1 MITLNDLQDLLGITF
16 FDGNT
21 QVGGI
26 VIYVMAMAI
35 IFVLSKKNLTTAL
48 VLGIP
53 VTLIFAT
60 LGLLSSDVMVLL
72 ILVSVLGL
80 AYSSRAIWRD

>member
-1 MITLNDLQDLLGITF
+1 MITLNNLQDLLGNTF

-21 QVGGI
+21 LVGGI
-26 VIYVMAMAI
+26 VLYVVAMAI

-53 VTLIFAT
+53 VTLIFST
-60 LGLLSSDVMVLL
+60 LGLLSADVMVML
-72 ILVSVLGL
+72 ILISVLGL
-80 AYSSRAIWRD
+80 AYSSRAVWRD